1 MNRAGWQGSRR
12 APNSVEDE
20 GRYDPR
26 GLRLRSSSA
35 TVPRDARSITNDGAS
50 NFLFFPIPK
59 FCSDHAQN
67 AGRASTALRGAFPTT
82 PPASSGAP
90 RGRPR
95 LRQSIIFGPK
105 IPQSQP
111 GAALPD

>member
-50 NFLFFPIPK
+50 NPM
-59 FCSDHAQN
+59 FCGEMLGDAAASARRSQYVGLPCLAKAAALA
-67 AGRASTALRGAFPTT
+67 AGVR
-82 PPASSGAP
+82 
-90 RGRPR
+90 
-95 LRQSIIFGPK
+95 PK
-105 IPQSQP
+105 ITLPSSQRW
-111 GAALPD
+111 LSS